1 MRGSIYEGADE
12 VEMKD
17 AIPRDPYLDD
27 RERGECRYKLKFIS
41 AFSKPA
47 DRDQGKDG
55 FFKARFEVLSG
66 EGLEESANPFTPGTK
81 VTQYVKPRK
90 FRAHIKDIK
99 RLVAAVTNTKLST
112 VSEENID
119 ELVQDNP
126 DEGGA
131 GETTGVILS
140 AELKRN
146 ERGFLNIHYTAL
158 SQN

>member
-17 AIPRDPYLDD
+17 AIPRDPYLDA
-27 RERGECRYKLKFIS
+27 RERGECRYKLKFLG
-41 AFSKPA
+41 AFSKQA
-47 DRDQGKDG
+47 DRDQGEDG
-55 FFKARFEVLSG
+55 FFKARFEVISG
-66 EGLEESANPFTPGTK
+66 EALNDEANPYTPGTT
-81 VTQYVKPRK
+81 VTNFIKPRK

-99 RLVAAVTNTKLST
+99 RLVAAATGTKLST

-119 ELVQDNP
+119 ELVADNP

-131 GETTGVILS
+131 GETTGVILA

-146 ERGFLNIHYTAL
+146 KRGFLDIHYTAL
-158 SQN
+158 NQN